1 MALLGLP
8 HISYSDFLKI
18 HHLQLVDNEIGMK
31 TGSLKA
37 ARGKTDQDEESPIS
51 FVYIIFISVITTI
64 TIIMFL
70 GPQGTHGIPSLVSL
84 SARKICITYTYLSI
98 FAI

>member
-8 HISYSDFLKI
+8 HFSSSDFLKI
-18 HHLQLVDNEIGMK
+18 HHLQLVDIEIGLK
-31 TGSLKA
+31 TGLLKA
-37 ARGKTDQDEESPIS
+37 ALGETDQDEESPLS
-51 FVYIIFISVITTI
+51 FLYIIFISVIT

-70 GPQGTHGIPSLVSL
+70 GPQGTHGIPSLVSP
-84 SARKICITYTYLSI
+84 SAKKICITYTYLSI